1 MANDSNPC
9 HLHNGDNPGIMLVTQ
24 PLNGDNYQTWS
35 RSMLMA
41 LTAKNKEGFV
51 NGSIEPLNPSA
62 PCYSSW
68 KRCDTMVLSWILNS
82 LSKEISASVIYL
94 DTSIEVWKDL
104 KERFSQSNGPSY
116 LPTPKGYC
124 FSQSRSRFLL
134 MDPMPTINKVFS
146 LVSQEERQRELSS
159 GSTIRGIESG
169 AAALAVNFRPNAG
182 NKNYGRKERPMC
194 SHCGIAGHTVEKC
207 YRLHGFP
214 PGYKPRARPSAN
226 QVMTASGSNNDNGMA
241 NLASLPLSPD
251 QYQQLL
257 SFLNSQQPPNE
268 IHPTHQVATV
278 PFSIFQF
285 LRSKFQP
292 RATKCVFLAL
302 DNTAPLFP
310 PENTLFHCPPV
321 NIPHVSTADASFPL
335 NTSPLHAPTSP
346 IRPHISDHSDASDP
360 SAASLSNASHNPP
373 TPTPT
378 AMTNTFSAPIHVPT
392 PEPYPLV
399 PSRKSVRSH
408 KPPGYLN
415 DYHCNMITST
425 PHDLSSPSD
434 QAPASNQSG
443 TPYPLSHVLCYS
455 KLSPSFRKYA
465 LALSTNPEPQFYH
478 QAVQSQDWRDAMT
491 AELAALES
499 NHTWSLTSL
508 PPGKQS
514 IGCKWVYKIKLKA
527 DGSVERHKARL
538 VAKGYTQREGFDYYD
553 TFSPVAKFGT
563 VRLLLAIAAVKKW
576 HIAQLDVNNAFLHG
590 DLHEEVYMSLPP
602 GFHSKGGQNLV
613 CKLHKSLYGL
623 KQASRQW
630 FEKFSSTLLQH
641 GFVQSKSDYSLF
653 TKQEGESFLVLLVYV
668 DDILI
673 TCNNHEAIDQLK
685 VFLDK
690 QFKLKDLGNLRYFLG
705 LEVARSTTGIS
716 LGQRKYALDIIND
729 SGLLGSKPSKF
740 PMEQNCKLSRSEG
753 ELLKEP
759 GNYRRLVGRL
769 LYLTLTRPDIT
780 FAVHRLSQF
789 MDQPREP
796 HMQAASR
803 VVQYVKNSPGK
814 GLFFPA
820 NSKLQL
826 KAFTDSDWAA
836 CPDTRKSVTGYCIF
850 MGDSLISWKSKKQ
863 TTISRSS
870 AEAEYRAMAVT
881 TCEITWLLALF
892 KDLQLSHPQPVSLY
906 CDSRAALH
914 IASNP
919 VFHERT
925 KHIEIDCHLIRDKI
939 QEGIIKTF
947 HVSTHHQLADIF
959 TKPLGFL
966 QFSKLLGKMGLHDI
980 YHPVPS

>member
-1 MANDSNPC
+1 MDSVAFSLI
-9 HLHNGDNPGIMLVTQ
+9 H
-24 PLNGDNYQTWS
+24 
-35 RSMLMA
+35 
-41 LTAKNKEGFV
+41 
-51 NGSIEPLNPSA
+51 
-62 PCYSSW
+62 
-68 KRCDTMVLSWILNS
+68 CD
-82 LSKEISASVIYL
+82 
-94 DTSIEVWKDL
+94 VW
-104 KERFSQSNGPSY
+104 GPI
-116 LPTPKGYC
+116 PTPTVDGFKY
-124 FSQSRSRFLL
+124 FL
-134 MDPMPTINKVFS
+134 TIVDD
-146 LVSQEERQRELSS
+146 
-159 GSTIRGIESG
+159 
-169 AAALAVNFRPNAG
+169 
-182 NKNYGRKERPMC
+182 
-194 SHCGIAGHTVEKC
+194 HT
-207 YRLHGFP
+207 
-214 PGYKPRARPSAN
+214 
-226 QVMTASGSNNDNGMA
+226 
-241 NLASLPLSPD
+241 
-251 QYQQLL
+251 
-257 SFLNSQQPPNE
+257 
-268 IHPTHQVATV
+268 
-278 PFSIFQF
+278 
-285 LRSKFQP
+285 RSKFQP
-292 RATKCVFLAL
+292 RATKCVFLGYPHGVKGYKVMDLNSHHIFISRDVVFHESIFPFYNSEFASSFTSFFDNFVLPTHVPLSHTAL

-321 NIPHVSTADASFPL
+321 NIPHVSTADASFPH

-434 QAPASNQSG
+434 QAPASNQS
-443 TPYPLSHVLCYS
+443 
-455 KLSPSFRKYA
+455 
-465 LALSTNPEPQFYH
+465 ALSTNPEPQFYH

-814 GLFFPA
+814 
-820 NSKLQL
+820 
-826 KAFTDSDWAA
+826 A

-919 VFHERT
+919 IFHERT

-966 QFSKLLGKMGLHDI
+966 QFTAHLGQQSIAAEQHAWTAKHSSRD
-980 YHPVPS
+980 